1 MRLMPGICNIA
12 IMGAA
17 GCRGATASRL
27 EPVPSQTDPP
37 KELPTPNPIPC
48 PIPLIPF
55 TPPVLAATLS
65 TGLRGAQVVLSLIH
79 REASPDLL
87 IYGDRIG
94 KLGRLVP
101 ACDAVIFNSTG
112 EKVLLTR
119 RTDNSQWC
127 LPGGAMDP
135 GESASECCARE
146 VLEETGLVVSV
157 GRLIGVYSTPH
168 RILEYAD
175 GNRKQALDFVFEAVR
190 ISGELSVS
198 DETTEAGYFSPEQMK
213 SMDVM
218 ELFHER
224 INDAFARQ
232 EAVFL
237 R

>member
-1 MRLMPGICNIA
+1 M
-12 IMGAA
+12 
-17 GCRGATASRL
+17 
-27 EPVPSQTDPP
+27 
-37 KELPTPNPIPC
+37 
-48 PIPLIPF
+48 
-55 TPPVLAATLS
+55 
-65 TGLRGAQVVLSLIH
+65 
-79 REASPDLL
+79 L

-94 KLGRLVP
+94 KLGRIVT
-101 ACDAVIFNSTG
+101 ACDAVIFDSPW

-119 RTDNSQWC
+119 RTDNGRWC

-146 VLEETGLVVSV
+146 VLEETGLVVTV

-168 RILEYAD
+168 RITEYAD
-175 GNRKQALDFVFEAVR
+175 GNRKQALDLVFEAVR

-198 DETTEAGYFSPEQMK
+198 DETTKLGYFSPEQMK

-224 INDAFARQ
+224 VNDAFTRQ
-232 EAVFL
+232 GAAFL

>member
-1 MRLMPGICNIA
+1 
-12 IMGAA
+12 
-17 GCRGATASRL
+17 
-27 EPVPSQTDPP
+27 
-37 KELPTPNPIPC
+37 
-48 PIPLIPF
+48 
-55 TPPVLAATLS
+55 
-65 TGLRGAQVVLSLIH
+65 
-79 REASPDLL
+79 LL

-94 KLGRLVP
+94 KLGIIVT
-101 ACDAVIFNSTG
+101 ACDAVIFDSPG

-119 RTDNSQWC
+119 RTDNGRWC

-146 VLEETGLVVSV
+146 VLEETGLVVTV

-168 RILEYAD
+168 RITEYAD
-175 GNRKQALDFVFEAVR
+175 GNRKQALDLVFEAVR

-198 DETTEAGYFSPEQMK
+198 DETTKLGYFSPEQMK

-224 INDAFARQ
+224 VNDAFARQ
-232 EAVFL
+232 GQAFL

>member
-1 MRLMPGICNIA
+1 
-12 IMGAA
+12 
-17 GCRGATASRL
+17 
-27 EPVPSQTDPP
+27 
-37 KELPTPNPIPC
+37 
-48 PIPLIPF
+48 
-55 TPPVLAATLS
+55 
-65 TGLRGAQVVLSLIH
+65 
-79 REASPDLL
+79 LL

-94 KLGRLVP
+94 KLGRIVT
-101 ACDAVIFNSTG
+101 ACDTVIFDSTG

-119 RTDNSQWC
+119 RTDNRRWC

-168 RILEYAD
+168 RITEYAD
-175 GNRKQALDFVFEAVR
+175 GNRKQALDLVFEAVR

-198 DETTEAGYFSPEQMK
+198 DETTELGYFSPEQMK

-224 INDAFARQ
+224 VNDAFARKG
-232 EAVFL
+232 AAFL

>member
-1 MRLMPGICNIA
+1 M
-12 IMGAA
+12 
-17 GCRGATASRL
+17 
-27 EPVPSQTDPP
+27 
-37 KELPTPNPIPC
+37 
-48 PIPLIPF
+48 
-55 TPPVLAATLS
+55 
-65 TGLRGAQVVLSLIH
+65 
-79 REASPDLL
+79 L

-94 KLGRLVP
+94 KLGRIVT
-101 ACDAVIFNSTG
+101 ACDAVIFDSPG

-119 RTDNSQWC
+119 RTDNGRWC

-146 VLEETGLVVSV
+146 VLEETGFVVTV

-168 RILEYAD
+168 RITEYAD
-175 GNRKQALDFVFEAVR
+175 GNRKQALDLVFEAVR

-198 DETTEAGYFSPEQMK
+198 DETTKFGYFSPEQMK

-224 INDAFARQ
+224 VNDAFARQ
-232 EAVFL
+232 GQAFL

>member
-1 MRLMPGICNIA
+1 M
-12 IMGAA
+12 
-17 GCRGATASRL
+17 
-27 EPVPSQTDPP
+27 
-37 KELPTPNPIPC
+37 
-48 PIPLIPF
+48 
-55 TPPVLAATLS
+55 
-65 TGLRGAQVVLSLIH
+65 
-79 REASPDLL
+79 L

-94 KLGRLVP
+94 KLGRIVT
-101 ACDAVIFNSTG
+101 ACDAVIFDSPG

-119 RTDNSQWC
+119 RTDNGRWC

-146 VLEETGLVVSV
+146 FLEETGLVVTV

-168 RILEYAD
+168 RITEYAD
-175 GNRKQALDFVFEAVR
+175 GNRKQALDLVFEAVR

-198 DETTEAGYFSPEQMK
+198 DETTKLGYFSPEQMK

-224 INDAFARQ
+224 VNDAFARQ
-232 EAVFL
+232 GQAFL